1 MKAMVLITTSVVQFF
16 SEFYLSIYDLS
27 HIQLKSLIFILCNIM
42 VYQSNKHIN
51 QIFERKKLSWLRGF
65 FSFPQKFKSVKFF
78 KIVHQRKF
86 MSEKFFKI
94 CYPRKSMSKNVLKL
108 VFCQSVC
115 SQNWKLAIDKSLY
128 PQNNKK
134 VLKSIIFWSDV
145 GCSTRKL

>member
-42 VYQSNKHIN
+42 VYQSNKHISL
-51 QIFERKKLSWLRGF
+51 IFERKKLSWLRGF

-115 SQNWKLAIDKSLY
+115 SQN
-128 PQNNKK
+128 
-134 VLKSIIFWSDV
+134 
-145 GCSTRKL
+145 